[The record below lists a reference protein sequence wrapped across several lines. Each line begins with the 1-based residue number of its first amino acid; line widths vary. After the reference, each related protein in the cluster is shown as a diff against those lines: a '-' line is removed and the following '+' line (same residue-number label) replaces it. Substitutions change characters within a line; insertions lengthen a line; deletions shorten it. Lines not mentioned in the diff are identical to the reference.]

1 MKQTAVDYFED
12 ELKDKLGTIVINK
25 NWELLEQIIK
35 QAKEM
40 EKEQIINAHGNKQKL
55 SKGASNYEYTL
66 TGEMYYNENFKEIK
80 VRI

>member
-1 MKQTAVDYFED
+1 MKQTAVEW
-12 ELKDKLGTIVINK
+12 LA
-25 NWELLEQIIK
+25 EQITTVKWKMSDVTDRNSIIE
-35 QAKEM
+35 QAKAM

-66 TGEMYYNENFKEIK
+66 TGEMYYNEKFKEIK